1 MELYDSIRLRTS
13 VRSYDKTKAVS
24 KDVLGYV
31 LKCAQLAPSAC
42 NKQPWRILVVQSEEM
57 LAKIQKSYD
66 RDWIKT
72 APVIL
77 AVTAIHSEAWHR
89 SSYDN
94 KDHSDVDASIMIE
107 HICLSATDK
116 GLGTCWVCN
125 FDPKV
130 VSEVLPLQQ
139 NEEVIALIPM
149 GYPSDSSVFEK
160 QKIRKELT
168 EFVEYL

>member
-1 MELYDSIRLRTS
+1 MELFDSIKLRTS
-13 VRSYDKTKAVS
+13 VRSYDKSKAVT
-24 KDVLGYV
+24 KDVLDYV

-42 NKQPWRILVVQSEEM
+42 NKQPWRIFVIQSDEM

-72 APVIL
+72 APVVL
-77 AVTAIHSEAWHR
+77 VVTAIHSEAWHR

-107 HICLSATDK
+107 HICLAATDR

-125 FDPKV
+125 FDPQIASKA
-130 VSEVLPLQQ
+130 LPLQD
-139 NEEVIALIPM
+139 NEEIVALVPM
-149 GYPSDSSVFEK
+149 GYPTDNLVFEK
-160 QKIRKELT
+160 TKIRKELS
-168 EFVEYL
+168 EFVSYL